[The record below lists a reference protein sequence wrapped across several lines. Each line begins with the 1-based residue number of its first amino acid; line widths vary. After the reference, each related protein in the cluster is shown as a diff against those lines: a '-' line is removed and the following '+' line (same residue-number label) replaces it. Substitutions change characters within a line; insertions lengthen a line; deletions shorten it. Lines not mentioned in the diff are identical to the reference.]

1 MKATAASSTER
12 QLAAGIAASSP
23 WAAVLEQAGV
33 AVAVLDAD
41 FAFLHVS
48 EGYAHSI
55 GKSPAF
61 FPGRNYFDV
70 FPHAASEAVFR
81 QVRDSRIAQAGTAVP
96 GHPQPG
102 HGGELER
109 WNWSLT
115 AFAGRARSSATR
127 YLVLTIQHPAAQ
139 RAAGFGACGD
149 DTGHLAGEWRLRRLF
164 ESLTSGFALHEIVL
178 DAAGKPCDYR
188 FLEANTA
195 FEAITGLE
203 RSRIIGRCASA
214 VLGQLDSRW
223 LQRYAAVAL
232 NGDCGQ
238 FDDYRSDLNRHYRLT
253 AYCPDYGQVA
263 VIYDDVTTFARPNPD
278 APSRQEPREDSR

>member
-1 MKATAASSTER
+1 MNAAADRRTER
-12 QLAAGIAASSP
+12 QLAAAIATGSP
-23 WAAVLEQAGV
+23 WAAVLEHAGV

-48 EGYAHSI
+48 QGYAHGI
-55 GKSPAF
+55 GKPPTF

-81 QVRDSRIAQAGTAVP
+81 AVRDSRTAQAGTAAP
-96 GHPQPG
+96 GRPQPG

-115 AFAGRARSSATR
+115 PFSGHARDPATR

-139 RAAGFGACGD
+139 RWAGPGARGDAAGLF
-149 DTGHLAGEWRLRRLF
+149 AGESRLRHIF

-178 DAAGKPCDYR
+178 DATGQPCDYR
-188 FLEANTA
+188 FLEANAA

-214 VLGQLDSRW
+214 VLGSLDGRW
-223 LQRYAAVAL
+223 LERYAAVAL
-232 NGDCGQ
+232 DGDCGQ
-238 FDDYRSDLNRHYRLT
+238 FDDYRSDLDRHYRVT
-253 AYCPDYGQVA
+253 AYCPEHGQIA
-263 VIYDDVTTFARPNPD
+263 VIYDDVTTLRRPGPA
-278 APSRQEPREDSR
+278 APLPPGERESSR